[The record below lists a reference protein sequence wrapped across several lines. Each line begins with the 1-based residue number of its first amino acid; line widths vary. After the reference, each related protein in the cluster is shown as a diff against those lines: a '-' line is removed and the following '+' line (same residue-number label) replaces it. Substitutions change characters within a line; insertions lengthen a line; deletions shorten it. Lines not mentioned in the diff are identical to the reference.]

1 MFIQNALNPK
11 EGSVWRL
18 SHARSGTETIGKFE
32 HKYSKGILTCRSNG
46 NSTTSFDVQKYSPSL
61 SRGFQISYRIVLLA
75 GMLKYYGEIQ
85 EVHSQLFNS
94 EI

>member
-1 MFIQNALNPK
+1 MFIQDALNPK

-18 SHARSGTETIGKFE
+18 SHVRNGSAVLGSLRHTYTKGK
-32 HKYSKGILTCRSNG
+32 LTCSGRARQNFNIES
-46 NSTTSFDVQKYSPSL
+46 YSPHL
-61 SRGFQISYRIVLLA
+61 PKGFQVSYHIVLLA

>member
-1 MFIQNALNPK
+1 MFIQDALNPK

-18 SHARSGTETIGKFE
+18 SQARGGSETIGRFE
-32 HKYSKGILTCRSNG
+32 HKYFKGKLTCRSNG
-46 NSTTSFDVQKYSPSL
+46 NSTCTFDIQRYSPDL
-61 SRGFQISYRIVLLA
+61 KKGLRVSYHVALLA

>member
-1 MFIQNALNPK
+1 MFIQDALRPK

-18 SHARSGTETIGKFE
+18 SRVRNGSAVLGSLRHIYINGKLTSSG
-32 HKYSKGILTCRSNG
+32 RVRQD
-46 NSTTSFDVQKYSPSL
+46 FDIQSYSPDL
-61 SRGFQISYRIVLLA
+61 PKGFRASYRIVLLA

-85 EVHSQLFNS
+85 EVHSQLLNS

>member
-1 MFIQNALNPK
+1 MFIQDALNPK

-18 SHARSGTETIGKFE
+18 SRV
-32 HKYSKGILTCRSNG
+32 RNG
-46 NSTTSFDVQKYSPSL
+46 SAVLGSLRHTYYNRRLTTSSGGRQDFDIQNYSPDL
-61 SRGFQISYRIVLLA
+61 TKGFRVSYRIVLLA